1 MFSEELIKSA
11 EKTVAALKEKNLK
24 VATAE
29 SCTGGLVSAALT
41 CVSGVSEVF
50 ELGVTSYSCRIKNE
64 VLGVDN
70 ETLETLGAISFDTAK
85 QMAEKVRNKA
95 DSDLGLSVT
104 GVAGPNTSEGHPV
117 GCIFIAVSG
126 KLGTKV
132 ELLEL
137 GPKSRELLRETAAI
151 KLLDLANKYIKDI

>member
-24 VATAE
+24 IATAE

-41 CVSGVSEVF
+41 SVSGVSEVF

-117 GCIFIAVSG
+117 GYIFIAVSG

-151 KLLDLANKYIKDI
+151 KLLDLASKYIKDI

>member
-1 MFSEELIKSA
+1 MFSDKLLRCAEE
-11 EKTVAALKEKNLK
+11 TVQALKEKNLK

-41 CVSGVSEVF
+41 CISGVSEVF

-64 VLGVDN
+64 VLGVN
-70 ETLETLGAISFDTAK
+70 KETLETLGAISEDTAK
-85 QMAEKVRNKA
+85 QMAENVRNKA
-95 DSDLGLSVT
+95 NSDLGLSVT

-117 GCIFIAVSG
+117 GYIFIAVSG
-126 KLGTKV
+126 KLGTRV

-137 GPKSRELLRETAAI
+137 GPESRDALRETAAI
-151 KLLDLANKYIKDI
+151 KLFELTNKYIKDI